1 MSQTSPRYHDYDA
14 LRAFAMLL
22 GIVLH
27 GLMSFVELPPGMWPA
42 SRRRAINNHPSRG
55 KRR

>member
-1 MSQTSPRYHDYDA
+1 MEKTRYHDLDA

-27 GLMSFVELPPGMWPA
+27 GLLSFLPTPIWPVQDIYQ
-42 SRRRAINNHPSRG
+42 SEVYFLSLIHI
-55 KRR
+55 